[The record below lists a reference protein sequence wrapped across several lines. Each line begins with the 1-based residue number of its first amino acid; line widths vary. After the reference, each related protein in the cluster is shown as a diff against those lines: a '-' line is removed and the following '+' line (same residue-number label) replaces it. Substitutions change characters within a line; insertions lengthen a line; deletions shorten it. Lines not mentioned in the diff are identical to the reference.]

1 MSILLTGGAGFIGS
15 HLCERLLADGFD
27 VVSLDSYDDFYDPK
41 IKRHNLDKSREYD
54 CFTEAEGDIRDPE
67 TLDKI
72 PEVDKIIHLAALAGV
87 RPSIRNPLLYQ
98 DVNVGGTL
106 AILEFARKR
115 NIQNIIFGSSSSVYG
130 NNDKVPFSEYDSVDR
145 PISPYAAT
153 KKSGELLCHNYSYL
167 YGLGV
172 LCLRFFTVYGPR
184 QRPDLAIH
192 KFSRLM
198 ISEEPIPKFGDGSA
212 ERDYTYVDDIIQGV
226 VAAIGYLENHPG
238 AYEIINLGNNHTV
251 SLNEMIV
258 AVSQALLV
266 TPNIEELP
274 MQPGDV
280 LRTYADIS
288 KAHNLLNYDPQ
299 TDFQDGVQKFAEW
312 FLEGQ

>member
-1 MSILLTGGAGFIGS
+1 M
-15 HLCERLLADGFD
+15 
-27 VVSLDSYDDFYDPK
+27 
-41 IKRHNLDKSREYD
+41 
-54 CFTEAEGDIRDPE
+54 
-67 TLDKI
+67 
-72 PEVDKIIHLAALAGV
+72 
-87 RPSIRNPLLYQ
+87 
-98 DVNVGGTL
+98 
-106 AILEFARKR
+106 
-115 NIQNIIFGSSSSVYG
+115 
-130 NNDKVPFSEYDSVDR
+130 
-145 PISPYAAT
+145 
-153 KKSGELLCHNYSYL
+153 
-167 YGLGV
+167 

-226 VAAIGYLENHPG
+226 VAAIGYLENHLG
-238 AYEIINLGNNHTV
+238 AYEIINLGNNRTV

-280 LRTYADIS
+280 KETYADIE
-288 KAHNLLNYDPQ
+288 ATRRDFGFDPKI
-299 TDFQDGVQKFAEW
+299 TIEEGLIKFVAWYREYY
-312 FLEGQ
+312 GT